1 MTPASPSRVQ
11 DETPGANSSDST
23 AVLTPCQIPQRHPH
37 GTPASL
43 LVVGLKAGT
52 PPPQVSAGETEAGG
66 KASQAVPKGPV
77 PSNPPRPG

>member
-52 PPPQVSAGETEAGG
+52 PPPGLSWG
-66 KASQAVPKGPV
+66 
-77 PSNPPRPG
+77 N